1 MQDALDTVLGATLPR
16 LTVKVAAGSA
26 ITITDGTSTITGTAN
41 TAGSFTTNLPRTG
54 TWSVSATLNGESTDG
69 SVNAASLGGNYT
81 IELAY
86 FAATLTVSAKAGTV
100 VTASCNGTTYS
111 GTAASTGKATIT
123 IKKAGTYT
131 VTGVYS
137 GVSSPTRFFLSSSFS
152 TSSWRTKA
160 PGPPSY
166 ARGLQSAAPRLRFI
180 CGSQKTK
187 TGPNTPS
194 VSSRNSQINTGP
206 TLPSTSRRL
215 S

>member
-1 MQDALDTVLGATLPR
+1 MAYGPFNAGAGKGGGGSAAYTSYDNSTSGIEASNVQDALDTVLGATLPR

-111 GTAASTGKATIT
+111 GTAASTGKGDHHHQEGRHLYCHRASIL
-123 IKKAGTYT
+123 A
-131 VTGVYS
+131 
-137 GVSSPTRFFLSSSFS
+137 
-152 TSSWRTKA
+152 
-160 PGPPSY
+160 
-166 ARGLQSAAPRLRFI
+166 
-180 CGSQKTK
+180 
-187 TGPNTPS
+187 
-194 VSSRNSQINTGP
+194 
-206 TLPSTSRRL
+206 
-215 S
+215 